1 MRTMT
6 ATKIVTSTII
16 RDCDHCEQLPLE
28 EPQSE
33 SEEKNDCDCEW
44 WLTLMTEI
52 VTARTTFRPRL
63 WLRSWLV
70 NCDPDC
76 DCDCDPH
83 GDCVKTVSNCFNL
96 ESCYWWLG
104 INIQKLTKQCNNKH
118 SKQLKKHLSGSKQF
132 VWQKAT
138 VKHRRTFFPAKHHI
152 FFLQS
157 QKTFFFSAKFY
168 IFFRPKHNIFCRR
181 SIISFRPNT
190 VS

>member
-16 RDCDHCEQLPLE
+16 RDCDHCVQLPLE

-33 SEEKNDCDCEW
+33 SEEKNDCDCDW
-44 WLTLMTEI
+44 
-52 VTARTTFRPRL
+52 
-63 WLRSWLV
+63 WLV

-104 INIQKLTKQCNNKH
+104 INI
-118 SKQLKKHLSGSKQF
+118 
-132 VWQKAT
+132 
-138 VKHRRTFFPAKHHI
+138 
-152 FFLQS
+152 
-157 QKTFFFSAKFY
+157 
-168 IFFRPKHNIFCRR
+168 
-181 SIISFRPNT
+181 
-190 VS
+190 